1 MGPTS
6 DSKINTGNPLAEA
19 LAQKVE
25 QHKRKM
31 FETSLRKGEVSIF
44 VK

>member
-19 LAQKVE
+19 LARGVE
-25 QHKRKM
+25 VHKQKM
-31 FETSLRKGEVSIF
+31 FETGLARGQTSIF
-44 VK
+44 RK